1 MNLFSHFSAV
11 VTTVL
16 QRLVAAGELPDG
28 LDFSAIVVEPPR
40 DPSHGD
46 ITSNAAMVLAKP
58 ARKNPREIAELI
70 AAELKN
76 NDDIS
81 AVEIAGPGFI
91 NMRLDQS
98 YWMKVLADVLE
109 AGETFGRS
117 NLGQNLPVNVEYV
130 SANPTGPLHVGHCRG
145 AIFGDALAALLEE
158 TGYDVT
164 REYYI
169 NDAGGQINV
178 LADSAFLRYREA
190 LGQDIGD
197 IPDGF
202 YPGDYLI
209 PVGQALEAEFG
220 DSLLNMADGERMEVL
235 KQRSIAMMMDLI
247 RADLA
252 SLNIRQDVFFS
263 EKKLH
268 DEGGIENAIASM
280 KEAGLIYQG
289 HLPPPKGK
297 LPDDWENREQ
307 TLFRSTDFGDDVD
320 RALVKSDGSYTYFA
334 ADVAY
339 TKDKID
345 RGFKQLIYVLGA
357 DHGGYVKRLQAVAK
371 ALSAGEVELTVRL
384 CQLVNL
390 FRGGEP
396 LKMSKRAGTFVTLR
410 DVVDEVGPDVVRF
423 MMLYRKNEAPLDFDF
438 QKVTEQSREN
448 PVFYVQYAHARICSV
463 FRNAEKDL
471 GLDPGL
477 DPGLDL
483 TENSVDAGQLSCLN
497 DAAELA
503 LIARMAEYPRILQ
516 AAALAHEPHR
526 VAFYLYDLAS
536 DFHSLWN
543 KGKDKPN
550 LRFIIHKSLKVTL
563 ARLALLRAVRYI
575 LANGLRILGVTPVKE
590 M

>member
-1 MNLFSHFSAV
+1 MNLFTHFTGVVKAV
-11 VTTVL
+11 L
-16 QRLVAAGELPDG
+16 EELIADGQLPQG
-28 LDFSAIVVEPPR
+28 LDFSRIVVEPPR

-46 ITSNAAMVLAKP
+46 ITTNAAMVLAKP
-58 ARKNPREIAELI
+58 ARKNPREIAGTI
-70 AAELKN
+70 AAQLEKN
-76 NDDIS
+76 VDIS
-81 AVEIAGPGFI
+81 GVEIAGPGFI

-98 YWMKVLADVLE
+98 CWMKVLAAVLS
-109 AGETFGRS
+109 AGEAFGQS
-117 NLGQNLPVNVEYV
+117 KLGDNLPVNVEYV

-145 AIFGDALAALLEE
+145 AVFGDALSALLEQ

-169 NDAGGQINV
+169 NDAGGQIDV
-178 LADSAFLRYREA
+178 LANSAFLRYREA
-190 LGQDIGD
+190 LGEEIGN
-197 IPDGF
+197 IPDGL
-202 YPGDYLI
+202 YPGDYLV
-209 PVGQALEAEFG
+209 PVGQALKQEFG
-220 DSLLNMADGERMEVL
+220 DKLLNMEEDQRMEL
-235 KQRSIAMMMDLI
+235 LRQRSIAMMMDLI
-247 RADLA
+247 RSDLA
-252 SLNIRQDVFFS
+252 TLNIKQDVFFS

-268 DEGGIENAIASM
+268 DEGGVVKAIASM
-280 KEAGLIYQG
+280 KDAGLIYQG
-289 HLPPPKGK
+289 RLPPPKGK
-297 LPDDWENREQ
+297 LPDDWEDREQ
-307 TLFRSTDFGDDVD
+307 TLFKSSEFGDDVD

-371 ALSAGEVELTVRL
+371 ALSGGEVQLTVRL

-390 FRGGEP
+390 FRGGVP
-396 LKMSKRAGTFVTLR
+396 FKMSKRAGTFVTLR
-410 DVVDEVGPDVVRF
+410 DVVNEVGPDVVRF

-463 FRNAEKDL
+463 FRNAENDL
-471 GLDPGL
+471 GPDFGQ
-477 DPGLDL
+477 DL
-483 TENSVDAGQLSCLN
+483 TEISVDTQQLACLN
-497 DAAELA
+497 DDAELA
-503 LIARMAEYPRILQ
+503 IIRRLAEYPRILES
-516 AAALAHEPHR
+516 AALAHEPHR

-550 LRFIIHKSLKVTL
+550 LRFILHNSLEVTH
-563 ARLALLRAVRYI
+563 ARLALLRAIRYI
-575 LANGLRILGVTPVKE
+575 LGNGLRILGVTPVKE

>member
-1 MNLFSHFSAV
+1 MNLFTHFTGVVKAV
-11 VTTVL
+11 L
-16 QRLVAAGELPDG
+16 DELVAAGDLPDG
-28 LDFSAIVVEPPR
+28 LDFSRVVVEPPR
-40 DPSHGD
+40 DASHGD
-46 ITSNAAMVLAKP
+46 ITTNAAMVLAK
-58 ARKNPREIAELI
+58 AAKKNPREIAGSI
-70 AAELKN
+70 AAGLEN
-76 NDDIS
+76 NDDIAS
-81 AVEIAGPGFI
+81 VEIAGPGFI
-91 NMRLDQS
+91 NMRLDPT
-98 YWMKVLADVLE
+98 YWAKVLAGALQ
-109 AGETFGRS
+109 AGEKFGRS
-117 NLGQNLPVNVEYV
+117 ELGKGEKVNVEYV

-145 AIFGDALAALLEE
+145 AVFGDALAALLEE

-169 NDAGGQINV
+169 NDAGGQIDV
-178 LADSAFLRYREA
+178 LASSVFLRYREA
-190 LGQDIGD
+190 LGEEIGA
-197 IPDGF
+197 IPDGL

-209 PVGQALEAEFG
+209 PVGQALKAEFA
-220 DSLLNMADGERMEVL
+220 DSLLTMPEEERMPVL

-252 SLNIRQDVFFS
+252 ILNIKQEVFFS
-263 EKKLH
+263 ERKLH
-268 DEGGIENAIASM
+268 DEGGIVKAVAFM
-280 KEAGLIYQG
+280 KEAGLIYEG
-289 HLPPPKGK
+289 RLPPPKGK
-297 LPDDWENREQ
+297 LPDDWEDREQ
-307 TLFRSTDFGDDVD
+307 TLFKSTDFGDDVD

-345 RGFKQLIYVLGA
+345 RGFRQLIYVLGA
-357 DHGGYVKRLQAVAK
+357 DHGGYVKRLQAVAR
-371 ALSAGEVELTVRL
+371 ALSNGEVELTVRL

-390 FRGGEP
+390 FRAGEP
-396 LKMSKRAGTFVTLR
+396 FKMSKRAGTFVTLR

-463 FRNAEKDL
+463 FRNAARDL
-471 GLDPGL
+471 Q
-477 DPGLDL
+477 
-483 TENSVDAGQLSCLN
+483 ENLETAPVSEENLACLN
-497 DAAELA
+497 DDAELA
-503 LIARMAEYPRILQ
+503 IIRRIAEYPRILE

-526 VAFYLYDLAS
+526 VAFYLYELAS

-550 LRFIIHKSLKVTL
+550 LRFILQDSLKVTQ

-575 LANGLRILGVTPVKE
+575 LGNGLRILGVTPVKE

>member
-1 MNLFSHFSAV
+1 
-11 VTTVL
+11 
-16 QRLVAAGELPDG
+16 
-28 LDFSAIVVEPPR
+28 
-40 DPSHGD
+40 
-46 ITSNAAMVLAKP
+46 MVLAKP
-58 ARKNPREIAELI
+58 ARKSPREIAGVI
-70 AAELKN
+70 AAQLEKN
-76 NDDIS
+76 ADIS
-81 AVEIAGPGFI
+81 GVEIAGPGFI

-98 YWMKVLADVLE
+98 YWMKVLAAVLS
-109 AGETFGRS
+109 AGETFGQS
-117 NLGQNLPVNVEYV
+117 KLGDNLLVNVEYV

-145 AIFGDALAALLEE
+145 AVFGDALSALLEQ

-169 NDAGGQINV
+169 NDAGGQIDV
-178 LADSAFLRYREA
+178 LANSAFIRYREA
-190 LGQDIGD
+190 LGEEIGK
-197 IPDGF
+197 IPDGL
-202 YPGDYLI
+202 YPGDYLV
-209 PVGQALEAEFG
+209 PVGQALKQEFG
-220 DSLLNMADGERMEVL
+220 DKLLNMAEDQRMEL
-235 KQRSIAMMMDLI
+235 LRQRSIAMMMDLI

-252 SLNIRQDVFFS
+252 TLNIKQDVFFS

-268 DEGGIENAIASM
+268 DEGGIVKAIASM
-280 KEAGLIYQG
+280 KDAGLIYEG
-289 HLPPPKGK
+289 RLPPPKGK
-297 LPDDWENREQ
+297 LPDDWEDREQ
-307 TLFRSTDFGDDVD
+307 TLFKSSEFGDDVD

-371 ALSAGEVELTVRL
+371 ALSGGEVQLTVRL

-390 FRGGEP
+390 FRAGVP
-396 LKMSKRAGTFVTLR
+396 FKMSKRAGTFVTLR

-471 GLDPGL
+471 NQ
-477 DPGLDL
+477 DL
-483 TENSVDAGQLSCLN
+483 TEISVDANQLSCLN
-497 DAAELA
+497 DDAELA
-503 LIARMAEYPRILQ
+503 IIRRVAEYPRILE

-550 LRFIIHKSLKVTL
+550 LRFILQNSLEVTH

-575 LANGLRILGVTPVKE
+575 LSNGLRILGVTPVKE

>member
-1 MNLFSHFSAV
+1 MNLFTHFTGVVKAV
-11 VTTVL
+11 L
-16 QRLVAAGELPDG
+16 EELVADGQLPQG
-28 LDFSAIVVEPPR
+28 LDFSRIVVEPPR

-46 ITSNAAMVLAKP
+46 ITTNAAMVLAKP
-58 ARKNPREIAELI
+58 ARKSPREIAGVI
-70 AAELKN
+70 AAQLEKN
-76 NDDIS
+76 ADIS
-81 AVEIAGPGFI
+81 GVEIAGPGFI

-98 YWMKVLADVLE
+98 YWMKVLAAVLS
-109 AGETFGRS
+109 AGETFGQS
-117 NLGQNLPVNVEYV
+117 KLGDNLLVNVEYV

-145 AIFGDALAALLEE
+145 AVFGDALSALLEQ

-169 NDAGGQINV
+169 NDAGGQIDV
-178 LADSAFLRYREA
+178 LANSAFIRYREA
-190 LGQDIGD
+190 LGEEIGK
-197 IPDGF
+197 IPDGL
-202 YPGDYLI
+202 YPGDYLV
-209 PVGQALEAEFG
+209 PVGQALKQEFG
-220 DSLLNMADGERMEVL
+220 DKLLNMAEDQRMEL
-235 KQRSIAMMMDLI
+235 LRQRSIAMMMDLI

-252 SLNIRQDVFFS
+252 TLNIKQDVFFS

-268 DEGGIENAIASM
+268 DEGGIVKAIASM
-280 KEAGLIYQG
+280 KDAGLIYEG
-289 HLPPPKGK
+289 RLPPPKGK
-297 LPDDWENREQ
+297 LPDDWEDREQ
-307 TLFRSTDFGDDVD
+307 TLFKSSEFGDDVD

-371 ALSAGEVELTVRL
+371 ALSGGEVQLTVRL

-390 FRGGEP
+390 FRAGVP
-396 LKMSKRAGTFVTLR
+396 FKMSKRAGTFVTLR

-471 GLDPGL
+471 NQ
-477 DPGLDL
+477 DL
-483 TENSVDAGQLSCLN
+483 TEISVDANQLSCLN
-497 DAAELA
+497 DDAELA
-503 LIARMAEYPRILQ
+503 IIRRVAEYPRILE

-550 LRFIIHKSLKVTL
+550 LRFILQNSLEVTH

-575 LANGLRILGVTPVKE
+575 LSNGLRILGVTPVKE

>member
-1 MNLFSHFSAV
+1 MNLFTHFTGV
-11 VTTVL
+11 VKSVL
-16 QRLVAAGELPDG
+16 DEIVASGELPEN
-28 LDFSAIVVEPPR
+28 LDFSRITVEPPR
-40 DPSHGD
+40 DASHGD
-46 ITSNAAMVLAKP
+46 ITTNAAMILAKP
-58 ARKNPREIAELI
+58 AKKNPREIAAII
-70 AAELKN
+70 AGRLEKVS
-76 NDDIS
+76 DIS

-98 YWMKVLADVLE
+98 YWMTVLASVLA
-109 AGETFGRS
+109 AGEKFGQS
-117 NLGQNLPVNVEYV
+117 TLGKDLPVNVEYV
-130 SANPTGPLHVGHCRG
+130 SVNPTGPLHVGHCRG
-145 AIFGDALAALLEE
+145 AVFGDALAALLEE

-169 NDAGGQINV
+169 NDAGGQIDV
-178 LADSAFLRYREA
+178 LANSAFLRYREA

-197 IPDGF
+197 IPEGL

-209 PVGQALEAEFG
+209 PVGTALKKEFG
-220 DSLLNMADGERMEVL
+220 DSLLGMDDNQRMDLL
-235 KQRSIAMMMDLI
+235 KTHSIAMMMDLI

-252 SLNIRQDVFFS
+252 TLNIKHDVFFS

-268 DEGGIENAIASM
+268 DEGGIVDAITTM
-280 KEAGLIYQG
+280 REAGLIYQG
-289 HLPPPKGK
+289 RLLPPKGK
-297 LPDDWENREQ
+297 LPDDWEDREQ
-307 TLFRSTDFGDDVD
+307 TLFKSTDFGDDVD
-320 RALVKSDGSYTYFA
+320 RALIKSDGSYTYFA

-339 TKDKID
+339 TKEKID

-371 ALSAGEVELTVRL
+371 ALSNGEVQLTVRL
-384 CQLVNL
+384 CQMVNL
-390 FRGGEP
+390 FRAGVP
-396 LKMSKRAGTFVTLR
+396 VKMSKRAGTFVTLR

-423 MMLYRKNEAPLDFDF
+423 MMLFRKNEAPLDFDL

-471 GLDPGL
+471 GLDL
-477 DPGLDL
+477 EMDL
-483 TENSVDAGQLSCLN
+483 TEISVEAEKLACLN
-497 DAAELA
+497 DDAELA
-503 LIARMAEYPRILQ
+503 IIRRIAEYPRILE

-550 LRFIIHKSLKVTL
+550 LRFILHKSLEVTH

-575 LANGLRILGVTPVKE
+575 LGNGLRILGVTPVKE

>member
-1 MNLFSHFSAV
+1 MNLFTHFTGVVKAV
-11 VTTVL
+11 L
-16 QRLVAAGELPDG
+16 EGLVADNQLPQG
-28 LDFSAIVVEPPR
+28 LDFSRIVVEPPR

-46 ITSNAAMVLAKP
+46 ITTNAAMVLAKP
-58 ARKNPREIAELI
+58 VGKSPHEIAGVI
-70 AAELKN
+70 AAQLEKN
-76 NDDIS
+76 ADIS
-81 AVEIAGPGFI
+81 GVEIARPGFI

-98 YWMKVLADVLE
+98 YWMKVLAAVLST
-109 AGETFGRS
+109 GETFGQS
-117 NLGQNLPVNVEYV
+117 KLGDNLPVNVEYV

-145 AIFGDALAALLEE
+145 AVFGDALSALLEQ
-158 TGYDVT
+158 TGYNVT

-169 NDAGGQINV
+169 NDAGGQIDV
-178 LADSAFLRYREA
+178 LANSAFLRYREA
-190 LGQDIGD
+190 LGEEIGN
-197 IPDGF
+197 IPDGL

-209 PVGQALEAEFG
+209 PVGQALKQEFG
-220 DSLLNMADGERMEVL
+220 DKLLSMEEDQRMEL
-235 KQRSIAMMMDLI
+235 LRQRSIAMMMDLI

-252 SLNIRQDVFFS
+252 TLNIRQDVFFS

-268 DEGGIENAIASM
+268 DEGGIENAVATM
-280 KEAGLIYQG
+280 KKAGLIYQG
-289 HLPPPKGK
+289 RLPPPKGK
-297 LPDDWENREQ
+297 LPDDWEDREQ
-307 TLFRSTDFGDDVD
+307 TLFKSSDFGDDVD

-345 RGFKQLIYVLGA
+345 RGFNQLIYVLGA

-371 ALSAGEVELTVRL
+371 ALSGGKVELTVRL

-390 FRGGEP
+390 FRAGEP
-396 LKMSKRAGTFVTLR
+396 FKMSKRAGTFVTLR
-410 DVVDEVGPDVVRF
+410 EVVNEVGPDVVRF

-471 GLDPGL
+471 GQ
-477 DPGLDL
+477 DL
-483 TENSVDAGQLSCLN
+483 TEILN
-497 DAAELA
+497 DDAELA
-503 LIARMAEYPRILQ
+503 IIRRVAEYPRILE

-550 LRFIIHKSLKVTL
+550 LRFILHNSLEVTH

-575 LANGLRILGVTPVKE
+575 LSNGLRILGVTPVKE